1 MPIIVLNI
9 PKMIVLYEIST
20 EPRSAFCNALEI
32 INMDSRREVF
42 LIDILNYIRREGLG
56 IGWNYSYYVVVQDRL
71 VYLDSPTCLVP
82 PGSDGFIRMVF
93 KPTSMPPVIHNTQYA
108 EFADKSRIQ
117 LYSSEDYERTT
128 SFAHRGFHEAAR
140 KAAHAP
146 RLPSKSQSSRP
157 PVAAPAS
164 NSGFGYSSGI
174 ANHDSAPS
182 ANFFHADFSSH
193 PSPKYADSAQHDEF
207 DAFDATFAP
216 TVSRPDRRPES
227 RPPPAQQSHQRQD
240 SFSRKA
246 EVSQREYRDEPSRY
260 EDRHGERYENSY
272 EDRPPQARFNYD
284 HPHKSSH
291 ASNQRQNSIHSNN
304 NDNNLNSIVGEDAA
318 VVINDAVEAAGA
330 AVKNFWGFASNLG
343 KSVVDLANNASANVQ
358 SAGAGVMNSG
368 TPGRLYAGQVVQVKH
383 TLNYISFSLFS
394 RDLFFVAGG
403 PNGGDGGERTCRRWF
418 RYGLSGGRWQHFCG
432 QQRPT
437 VRPQAASLPESRAGG
452 GGAR

>member
-1 MPIIVLNI
+1 
-9 PKMIVLYEIST
+9 MIVLYEIST

-93 KPTSMPPVIHNTQYA
+93 KPTSMPPVVHNTQYSD
-108 EFADKSRIQ
+108 FADKSRIQ

-146 RLPSKSQSSRP
+146 RLPSKSQSTRP
-157 PVAAPAS
+157 PVAAPPS
-164 NSGFGYSSGI
+164 NNGFGYSSGV
-174 ANHDSAPS
+174 ASHDSKHS
-182 ANFFHADFSSH
+182 ANFFHADFSSQ
-193 PSPKYADSAQHDEF
+193 PTPKYTDSAQHDEF

-216 TVSRPDRRPES
+216 TVSQPERRPET
-227 RPPPAQQSHQRQD
+227 RPPQSQQAHQRQD
-240 SFSRKA
+240 SFTRKS
-246 EVSQREYRDEPSRY
+246 EGPQREYRDEPSRY
-260 EDRHGERYENSY
+260 EDRSERYENNY

-284 HPHKSSH
+284 HPHKSTH
-291 ASNQRQNSIHSNN
+291 ASTQRQNSIHNN
-304 NDNNLNSIVGEDAA
+304 SNDNNLNSIVGEDAA

-343 KSVVDLANNASANVQ
+343 KSVVDLANNASVNVQ
-358 SAGAGVMNSG
+358 SAGAGVLNSG
-368 TPGRLYAGQVVQVKH
+368 TPGRLYAGQVVQVK
-383 TLNYISFSLFS
+383 LQLPYILRPSSELIIC
-394 RDLFFVAGG
+394 LLGG
-403 PNGGDGGERTCRRWF
+403 SNGGDCSERIGRRWF
-418 RYGLSGGRWQHFCG
+418 WYGLSSGR
-432 QQRPT
+432 R
-437 VRPQAASLPESRAGG
+437 
-452 GGAR
+452 